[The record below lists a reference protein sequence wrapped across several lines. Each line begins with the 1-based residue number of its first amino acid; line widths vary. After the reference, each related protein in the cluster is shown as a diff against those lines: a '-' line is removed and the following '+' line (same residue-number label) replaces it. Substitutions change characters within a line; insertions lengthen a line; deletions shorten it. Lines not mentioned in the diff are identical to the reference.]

1 MFDVSLLN
9 LPWATLV
16 TLTSGYI
23 GYFIANVGLKDHHK
37 PIEVT
42 FSSLIFGLTA
52 MMAYQAVMWAGL
64 NAWLA
69 TPPALLCAVTCGAW
83 WRRYGR
89 KWMYRLLWNNDVS
102 WSDDTSSAWQAMFDQ
117 TGFSVTEVR
126 VILRDGSGMM
136 SRLPGNF
143 EEWPNGPFTLG
154 IKAIWFFTSRTAAL
168 QAVTN
173 GKSIKAW
180 LISTGELWQPI
191 FQQIRLPEWRSGAF
205 VQRTMND
212 VYFFPGAGAAGIVVL
227 LAEEDDSPFLPESRS
242 NVTMCLLLGFSE

>member
-69 TPPALLCAVTCGAW
+69 TPPALLCAVTA
-83 WRRYGR
+83 
-89 KWMYRLLWNNDVS
+89 
-102 WSDDTSSAWQAMFDQ
+102 
-117 TGFSVTEVR
+117 VR
-126 VILRDGSGMM
+126 G
-136 SRLPGNF
+136 
-143 EEWPNGPFTLG
+143 
-154 IKAIWFFTSRTAAL
+154 
-168 QAVTN
+168 
-173 GKSIKAW
+173 
-180 LISTGELWQPI
+180 
-191 FQQIRLPEWRSGAF
+191 
-205 VQRTMND
+205 
-212 VYFFPGAGAAGIVVL
+212 GAGTVANGCTDYCGIMIFHGL
-227 LAEEDDSPFLPESRS
+227 TIPAQHGRQCLIKQASALPRS
-242 NVTMCLLLGFSE
+242 E

>member
-69 TPPALLCAVTCGAW
+69 TPQHFCVPLHAVRG
-83 WRRYGR
+83 
-89 KWMYRLLWNNDVS
+89 
-102 WSDDTSSAWQAMFDQ
+102 
-117 TGFSVTEVR
+117 
-126 VILRDGSGMM
+126 
-136 SRLPGNF
+136 
-143 EEWPNGPFTLG
+143 
-154 IKAIWFFTSRTAAL
+154 
-168 QAVTN
+168 
-173 GKSIKAW
+173 
-180 LISTGELWQPI
+180 
-191 FQQIRLPEWRSGAF
+191 
-205 VQRTMND
+205 
-212 VYFFPGAGAAGIVVL
+212 GAGTVANGCTDYCGIMIFHGL
-227 LAEEDDSPFLPESRS
+227 TIPAQHGRQCLIKQASASPRS
-242 NVTMCLLLGFSE
+242 E